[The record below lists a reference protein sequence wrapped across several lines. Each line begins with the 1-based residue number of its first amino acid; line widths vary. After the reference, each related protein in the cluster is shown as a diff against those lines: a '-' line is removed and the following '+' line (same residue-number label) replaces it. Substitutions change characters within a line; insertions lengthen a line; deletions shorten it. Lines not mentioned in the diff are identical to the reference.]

1 MRSIDA
7 APMPI
12 AVGIVRKIPVHLMLL
27 SKAEVK
33 TGSAQIALKLS
44 KPTHVGGDAPS
55 QSTKAMQIVRKAG
68 TRMMRTLMRSAG
80 NRKSIGDLR
89 GD

>member
-33 TGSAQIALKLS
+33 TGSAQIARKIIEANPRRRRS
-44 KPTHVGGDAPS
+44 SVPFDEGHADRQESGD
-55 QSTKAMQIVRKAG
+55 
-68 TRMMRTLMRSAG
+68 
-80 NRKSIGDLR
+80 
-89 GD
+89 